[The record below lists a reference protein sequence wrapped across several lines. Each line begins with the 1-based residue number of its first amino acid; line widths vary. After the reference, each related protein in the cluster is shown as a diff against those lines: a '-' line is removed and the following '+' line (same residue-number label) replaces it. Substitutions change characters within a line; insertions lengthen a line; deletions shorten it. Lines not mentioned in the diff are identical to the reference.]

1 MPSRTRKPVVN
12 TRPRSELAVAIIIG
26 VSIVLGVVL
35 LIWLMRPGTPGGVG
49 GGGLFNRQPRI
60 SWLTFGAL
68 AVGGYLTW
76 WVLRGNRRPARRVSP
91 VLRVIAVWILVIF
104 VYSILALIWPHGII
118 KHYPSEPKLNPT
130 STQTTSP
137 VTITAPSTV
146 ETPSTTPSKTA
157 TTTKAT
163 PTTKKP

>member
-1 MPSRTRKPVVN
+1 
-12 TRPRSELAVAIIIG
+12 
-26 VSIVLGVVL
+26 
-35 LIWLMRPGTPGGVG
+35 
-49 GGGLFNRQPRI
+49 
-60 SWLTFGAL
+60 
-68 AVGGYLTW
+68 
-76 WVLRGNRRPARRVSP
+76 

-137 VTITAPSTV
+137 VTITAPST
-146 ETPSTTPSKTA
+146 TPSKTA